1 MNIKNMFLL
10 KGMISLNID
19 LFGFICSLNDG
30 FVSKYKNFYYI
41 CFILLY

>member
-1 MNIKNMFLL
+1 MNIKNMCLL

-19 LFGFICSLNDG
+19 LLGFICFLNDG